1 MSQKEPSKD
10 ELNKKQMEETD
21 LEELAILV
29 GAIIEGIMFLLSEL
43 L

>member
-1 MSQKEPSKD
+1 MMDQP
-10 ELNKKQMEETD
+10 NKKQMEETD
-21 LEELAILV
+21 SEELAILV